1 MFLLKLLSLNNIITY
16 TIYAFFIII
25 ILFLIY
31 KYLYLEQAVYLINN
45 KIERIENEIENSNC
59 CSFNNNSNE
68 NLNSNSNQNSTS
80 SMMKNAEIIMN
91 EIFNMEASPNCCPT
105 PHHRREEKI
114 NKIEPVDEIVPVIEE
129 PIVKNN
135 IFDLKRKTSPDNEKE
150 VVEKEREEIND
161 KESIVSNIIGGGH
174 AVKKSLMKLTIDKLK
189 EKCEE
194 RNLSTEGTKNQL
206 ADRIIIFDNEN
217 SQE

>member
-1 MFLLKLLSLNNIITY
+1 
-16 TIYAFFIII
+16 
-25 ILFLIY
+25 
-31 KYLYLEQAVYLINN
+31 
-45 KIERIENEIENSNC
+45 
-59 CSFNNNSNE
+59 
-68 NLNSNSNQNSTS
+68 
-80 SMMKNAEIIMN
+80 MMKSAEIIMN
-91 EIFNMEASPNCCPT
+91 EIFNIDVSHPNCCPIST
-105 PHHRREEKI
+105 PQQRREEKI
-114 NKIEPVDEIVPVIEE
+114 NKIEPDDEIVPVIEE

-135 IFDLKRKTSPDNEKE
+135 IFDLKRKASPENEKE
-150 VVEKEREEIND
+150 GGEKEKEREEIND
-161 KESIVSNIIGGGH
+161 KESTVSNIIGGGH